1 MKFGE
6 WLTAEMPAE
15 DKWKVE
21 LDARKEDPRTA
32 MLYRLC
38 CQQQF
43 QLQKAV
49 NEIARLEL
57 VLMNASRPVAAPAH
71 TSEPESDG

>member
-1 MKFGE
+1 M
-6 WLTAEMPAE
+6 APE
-15 DKWKVE
+15 DKWKIE

-38 CQQQF
+38 CQQQY

-49 NEIARLEL
+49 NEIARLEMM
-57 VLMNASRPVAAPAH
+57 LMDANR
-71 TSEPESDG
+71 

>member
-1 MKFGE
+1 MPSESMTFGE
-6 WLTAEMPAE
+6 WLQAEMSTE
-15 DKWKVE
+15 EKWAVE
-21 LDARKEDPRTA
+21 TIARREDPRTA

-43 QLQKAV
+43 QIQKAV

-57 VLMNASRPVAAPAH
+57 LLMDASRQ
-71 TSEPESDG
+71 SNS

>member
-6 WLTAEMPAE
+6 WLIADMPAE
-15 DKWKVE
+15 DKWKIE

-43 QLQKAV
+43 QIQKAV

-57 VLMNASRPVAAPAH
+57 MLMDASRQAAAPAH
-71 TSEPESDG
+71 MSAPGSDG